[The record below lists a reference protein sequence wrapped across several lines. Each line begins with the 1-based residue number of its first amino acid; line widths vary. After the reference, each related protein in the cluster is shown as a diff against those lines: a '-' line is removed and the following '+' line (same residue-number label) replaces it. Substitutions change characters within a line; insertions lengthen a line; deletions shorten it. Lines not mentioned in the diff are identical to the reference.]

1 MSSMCLSVSVYVEYV
16 LMMVWVRLIYTH
28 THSLYL
34 SHAHTHSGLSISA
47 AMGVRDSN
55 EASYTQVME
64 VLEFMSDNTRCVCV
78 NI

>member
-1 MSSMCLSVSVYVEYV
+1 MGKIDL
-16 LMMVWVRLIYTH
+16 YTH
-28 THSLYL
+28 TLTLSLTRT
-34 SHAHTHSGLSISA
+34 HTHSGLSISA